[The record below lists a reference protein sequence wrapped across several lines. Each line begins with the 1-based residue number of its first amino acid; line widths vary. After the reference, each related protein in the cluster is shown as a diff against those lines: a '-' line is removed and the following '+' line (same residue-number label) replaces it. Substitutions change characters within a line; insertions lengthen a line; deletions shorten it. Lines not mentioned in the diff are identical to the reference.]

1 MSHSESQSHELEVG
15 LKAQR
20 EAQGLVAAQV
30 PATEEKETAS
40 SPLSPLIQGAPEAVP
55 AAGNPGVLQQSG
67 EACSSSPTVEATLSS
82 KSNEGSGR
90 PRRDAGASQA
100 PPDPAIL
107 PDDVLDEMVAKLLQF
122 LSGKYVAKKPIT
134 KAEMLKSIKEHK
146 NHFPVIFK
154 KACECMEIVFGLEV
168 KEVDPINHSY
178 VLIKTLDLTY
188 DGMLSDDQGM
198 PKTGLLILI
207 LGVIFMEGDHA
218 PEDRI
223 WRVLSE
229 IGVYAGRKDFIYGE
243 PRKLITEDLVQE
255 KYLVYQQVPH
265 SDPPRYE
272 LLWGP
277 RAHAETSKMKVLQF
291 FSKVTGTDPTS
302 FPYWY
307 GEALRDERE
316 RAQATVATTDG
327 TTVTASEGSSVPSG
341 SFSRPE

>member
-1 MSHSESQSHELEVG
+1 MAFVGADTLESFTLFLSPSGQ
-15 LKAQR
+15 
-20 EAQGLVAAQV
+20 LVAV
-30 PATEEKETAS
+30 THLLPIPLPAETAS

-67 EACSSSPTVEATLSS
+67 EATLLS

-107 PDDVLDEMVAKLLQF
+107 PGNVLDKMVGKLLQF

-154 KACECMEIVFGLEV
+154 KACECMEVVFGLEV
-168 KEVDPINHSY
+168 KEVDPVNHSY

-255 KYLVYQQVPH
+255 KYLVYRQVPH

-277 RAHAETSKMKVLQF
+277 RAHAETSKMKSPPGARMEDTRHPCPHATECSAQISVLYAL
-291 FSKVTGTDPTS
+291 STRVPENRVTV
-302 FPYWY
+302 
-307 GEALRDERE
+307 L
-316 RAQATVATTDG
+316 
-327 TTVTASEGSSVPSG
+327 
-341 SFSRPE
+341 